1 MRSIHR
7 GSCKTVLPFHLIRRF
22 APPSPQGEGLRDCA
36 APQRGRG
43 NPFPGAQRKH
53 ARFCA
58 FLAHGESPK
67 PLVSL
72 ASCTLQQKWPTPFY
86 YFMTLRFCRKLD
98 FSSRVSLRAV
108 IVRTGIR
115 IAAAPAGTTRT
126 GKVGG
131 LCVSFKFPC
140 PFEERSGTA
149 IRSPGSR
156 DSAVSAHNP
165 SVTASPCHS
174 PCTEEACGVRSSLW
188 LPYNRGTVS
197 RKAD

>member
-1 MRSIHR
+1 MEHA
-7 GSCKTVLPFHLIRRF
+7 VL
-22 APPSPQGEGLRDCA
+22 
-36 APQRGRG
+36 
-43 NPFPGAQRKH
+43 
-53 ARFCA
+53 CA

-108 IVRTGIR
+108 IVRAGIR

-140 PFEERSGTA
+140 PCEERSGTA

-156 DSAVSAHNP
+156 DSAVPAHNP
-165 SVTASPCHS
+165 SVTASPCHL
-174 PCTEEACGVRSSLW
+174 PLHRGGLGDCGAPQW
-188 LPYNRGTVS
+188 LPCHCEAPQGPWQSVPLIFAHRLSLRGPAGAVANPPLPTCFKMCYDILYCIS
-197 RKAD
+197 R